1 MKFKIV
7 LLSLFVLLGASAF
20 CQKKHEAEVIKF
32 DRLHQLITEKNEA
45 VQVINFWATWCAP
58 CIKELP
64 YFQALPD
71 VIANRDLHVTF
82 ISLDF
87 VEKLN
92 LVNKFIERKEISRDV
107 LLLDNIDYNSWID
120 RVDPSWSGAIPATLI
135 VDSKTGTRKFIE
147 GELEEGQ
154 LEKILTEFLK
164 P

>member
-7 LLSLFVLLGASAF
+7 LLSLFVLFSATAF
-20 CQKKHEAEVIKF
+20 GQNKHEAEVIKF
-32 DRLHQLITEKNEA
+32 DRLQQLISKKNES

-64 YFQALPD
+64 YFQSLPD
-71 VIANRDLHVTF
+71 AIANRNVNVTL

-92 LVNKFIERKEISRDV
+92 LVNKFIERKEITRDV

-120 RVDPSWSGAIPATLI
+120 QVDPSWTGAIPATLI